1 MDLQANLR
9 EEVKRIKWQEEISYK
24 TISEELLNMKYHSFI
39 NWLHGYRNL
48 GKKRL
53 KLLTDFINDMK

>member
-1 MDLQANLR
+1 MNLQANLR

-48 GKKRL
+48 GKERV